1 MKFSVDQDSGFFF
14 CFFLRDQEMSVKAAV
29 FCAIDISPGEMKDVV
44 DAESGVQTDQDES
57 VIAGVGLFG
66 KVVIFKIV

>member
-1 MKFSVDQDSGFFF
+1 MG
-14 CFFLRDQEMSVKAAV
+14 VKAAV

-57 VIAGVGLFG
+57 VIPGVGLLGKEVLLEMINEFG
-66 KVVIFKIV
+66 KCNIP